1 MSLVVESAWT
11 RSKGHATKAL
21 KERKST
27 GAVSA
32 KLTVKWGVI
41 GIDCWWSKCFIADR
55 HEGLID
61 ESTPPMS
68 RPRATF
74 ISQAPK
80 DNNPQPNSLFSAQV
94 LLTPITKAMPDST
107 YYIDEDVGQ
116 DIEGQ
121 TGDESLPF
129 KSLGF
134 AVLTHGETHQFLTR
148 KSLTGDV
155 PEGSDASARLEWKP
169 VAKAAM
175 KKAVNYAKAQKKKA
189 EKAQELEAQQAKV
202 LADRTK
208 VLEEAKKIVLEEDTS
223 LPKAVRIKLDETDSQ
238 KVTPGDGKDIKGTR
252 VRVFGRVHRERRQ
265 KENMFITLR
274 DGYGFMQV
282 ILQGQLAKTYD
293 ALTLTRETSM
303 EILGELRQVPEGAH
317 APNGRELHADYYKIH
332 SGWKAAGG
340 DDAITNRVSK
350 DTEHA
355 TLLDLRHLTLRG
367 ETASKVLIVRDA
379 VEWAFHVVYKEL
391 RM

>member
-1 MSLVVESAWT
+1 MAE
-11 RSKGHATKAL
+11 
-21 KERKST
+21 
-27 GAVSA
+27 
-32 KLTVKWGVI
+32 
-41 GIDCWWSKCFIADR
+41 
-55 HEGLID
+55 
-61 ESTPPMS
+61 
-68 RPRATF
+68 
-74 ISQAPK
+74 
-80 DNNPQPNSLFSAQV
+80 N
-94 LLTPITKAMPDST
+94 T

-116 DIEGQ
+116 DVDTQ
-121 TGDESLPF
+121 AGDEKLPF

-134 AVLTHGETHQFLTR
+134 AVLTHGESHKFLTR
-148 KSLTGDV
+148 KSVTGEV
-155 PEGSDASARLEWKP
+155 PEGADASSRLEWKP
-169 VAKAAM
+169 AAKAAL
-175 KKAVNYAKAQKKKA
+175 KKAVNYAKTQKKKA

-208 VLEEAKKIVLEEDTS
+208 VLEEAKKITLQEDKS
-223 LPKAVRIKLDETDSQ
+223 LPAPIKIKLDDTDAS
-238 KVTPGDGKDIKGTR
+238 KITLGNGTDKKGTR

-282 ILQGQLAKTYD
+282 ILQGPLAKTYD

-303 EILGELRQVPEGAH
+303 EILGELREVPEGAH
-317 APNGRELHADYYKIH
+317 APNGRELHADYYVIH
-332 SGWKAAGG
+332 PGWQAAGG

-379 VEWAFHVVYKEL
+379 VEWAFHVAYKEL
-391 RM
+391 RLSVSFVHRAHLCLLTFLQPQGQSASTRTNHGRGRCHSVRSSILQ

>member
-1 MSLVVESAWT
+1 MAE
-11 RSKGHATKAL
+11 
-21 KERKST
+21 
-27 GAVSA
+27 
-32 KLTVKWGVI
+32 
-41 GIDCWWSKCFIADR
+41 
-55 HEGLID
+55 
-61 ESTPPMS
+61 
-68 RPRATF
+68 
-74 ISQAPK
+74 
-80 DNNPQPNSLFSAQV
+80 
-94 LLTPITKAMPDST
+94 ST

-116 DIEGQ
+116 DIDTQ
-121 TGDESLPF
+121 KGDESLPF

-134 AVLTHGETHQFLTR
+134 AVLTHGESHKFLTR
-148 KSLTGDV
+148 KSVTGEV
-155 PEGSDASARLEWKP
+155 PDGSDASARLEWKP
-169 VAKAAM
+169 AAKAAM
-175 KKAVNYAKAQKKKA
+175 KKAVNFAKAQKKKA
-189 EKAQELEAQQAKV
+189 EKAQELEAQQTKV

-208 VLEEAKKIVLEEDTS
+208 VLDEAKKITLEEDKS
-223 LPKAVRIKLDETDSQ
+223 LPAPLRIKLDETDPQ
-238 KVTPGDGKDIKGTR
+238 KITLGDGKDKKGTR

-303 EILGELRQVPEGAH
+303 EILGELREVPEGAH
-317 APNGRELHADYYKIH
+317 APNGRELHADYYKIQP
-332 SGWKAAGG
+332 GWQAAGG

-379 VEWAFHVVYKEL
+379 VEWAFHVAYKEL
-391 RM
+391 RLYVLHPPKHEHMH

>member
-1 MSLVVESAWT
+1 MAE
-11 RSKGHATKAL
+11 
-21 KERKST
+21 
-27 GAVSA
+27 
-32 KLTVKWGVI
+32 
-41 GIDCWWSKCFIADR
+41 
-55 HEGLID
+55 
-61 ESTPPMS
+61 
-68 RPRATF
+68 
-74 ISQAPK
+74 
-80 DNNPQPNSLFSAQV
+80 N
-94 LLTPITKAMPDST
+94 T

-116 DIEGQ
+116 DVDTQ
-121 TGDESLPF
+121 TGDEKLPY

-134 AVLTHGETHQFLTR
+134 AVLTHGESHKFLTR
-148 KSLTGDV
+148 KSVTGDL
-155 PEGSDASARLEWKP
+155 PEGADASARLEWKP
-169 VAKAAM
+169 AAKAAT
-175 KKAVNYAKAQKKKA
+175 KKAINFAKTQKKKA

-208 VLEEAKKIVLEEDTS
+208 VLEEAKKITLQEDKS
-223 LPKAVRIKLDETDSQ
+223 LPAPVKIKLDDTDANKITLGNGSE
-238 KVTPGDGKDIKGTR
+238 KKGTR

-303 EILGELRQVPEGAH
+303 EILGELREVPEGAH
-317 APNGRELHADYYKIH
+317 APNGRELHADYYVIH
-332 SGWKAAGG
+332 PGWQAAGG

-379 VEWAFHVVYKEL
+379 VEWAFHVAYKEL
-391 RM
+391 RLSVSFLRRADLCLLTSPQP